1 MKGLYIHIPFCKH
14 ICSYCDFPKKIAYN
28 EEQITNYLN
37 KLIKEINGLNTN
49 LFDTIYIGGGTPNS
63 LNNNNLELLLKTIKN
78 KFNKYKEYTIEC
90 NPELINK
97 EQVLLFKKYGIN
109 RVSLGV
115 ETFNDKGLKLL
126 NRHHSE
132 KDVINSV
139 KLLKENDINN
149 INIDLI
155 YGYFNE
161 TIEDLKYDLEMIHK
175 LNITHVSC
183 YTLIL
188 EKNTLLYKLHQE
200 KELNEDLIADMMD
213 YTYKYLAKIGFNHYE
228 ISNFSKVGY
237 ESLHNLKYWN
247 KEDYIGLG
255 MGATS
260 CINNKRITNSYFINN
275 YLKDID
281 KSVEILDLIDLKKE
295 FIIMGLRKI
304 KGILKEDY
312 YNKFNSK
319 INDDFNYK
327 KLIDLKLLE
336 EDDKSLKLTYR
347 GLFLANIVFEE
358 FI

>member
-28 EEQITNYLN
+28 NEQIDKYLN
-37 KLIKEINGLNTN
+37 KLIEEINELNN
-49 LFDTIYIGGGTPNS
+49 EDFDTIYIGGGTPNS
-63 LNNNNLELLLKTIKN
+63 LNDSNLKYLLKNIYN
-78 KFNKYKEYTIEC
+78 KKIKYKEYTIEC
-90 NPELINK
+90 NPELITK

-115 ETFNDKGLKLL
+115 QTFNDKGLKLL
-126 NRHHSE
+126 NRHHNES
-132 KDVINSV
+132 DIINSV
-139 KLLKENDINN
+139 NILKENGINN

-161 TIEDLKYDLEMIHK
+161 TIDDLKYDLEMINK

-188 EKNTLLYKLHQE
+188 EKNTLLYKLHKE

-228 ISNFSKVGY
+228 ISNFAKDRY

-247 KEDYIGLG
+247 KNDYIGLG

-260 CINNKRITNSYFINN
+260 SINNKRITNSYLINN
-275 YLKDID
+275 YLKNKDKYIEYLNID
-281 KSVEILDLIDLKKE
+281 DLKKE

-312 YNKFNSK
+312 YNRFNSK

-336 EDDKSLKLTYR
+336 EDDKSLKLTYK